1 MSNSKNEA
9 QESEENKMMERE
21 TEWEK
26 DMDTYNLQRK
36 KRQTG
41 GTKMFYM
48 RGCAREAIFG
58 ENVN

>member
-1 MSNSKNEA
+1 
-9 QESEENKMMERE
+9 MMERE

>member
-1 MSNSKNEA
+1 
-9 QESEENKMMERE
+9 MMERE

-26 DMDTYNLQRK
+26 DMKTNDLQRE

-41 GTKMFYM
+41 ATKMFYL

-58 ENVN
+58 KKVIVT